1 MKYPREVWA
10 GSHIRNAP
18 QMKRKVVL
26 ARNDYAEFVNAQNN
40 RTNVYTTVYDFE
52 HFSEKA
58 KVESSVIIDRVFLDF
73 DAHKDDLDLAWRDVK
88 KVMELVINKQ
98 YKYTLFFSGRGFHL
112 FLFGKR
118 TQTMRN
124 VQTFFREI
132 KQYLVSKVGENNSL
146 DERVGQTTR
155 LRRVPNTVNMS
166 SSDSNGNPYYCIP
179 LVEDDLSNDIES
191 ILSLASSPRH
201 IPFQKGGKNEVVFP
215 DAPPIEAI
223 GGEISVPKTIGKL
236 PMLPCLHNA
245 VMTENPSHMSR
256 AYLVSWYRDLISGYR
271 DINTSQEKMNVLDLV
286 VEELERVFADS
297 DSIWLDWD
305 KLETKKHARFTV
317 FNNYNTPHCDKLI
330 SEGYCVG
337 KCWRYHG
344 ANN

>member
-1 MKYPREVWA
+1 
-10 GSHIRNAP
+10 
-18 QMKRKVVL
+18 MKRKVVL

-58 KVESSVIIDRVFLDF
+58 KIESSVIIDRVFLDF
-73 DAHKDDLDLAWRDVK
+73 DAHTDNLDLAWRDVK
-88 KVMELVINKQ
+88 QVMELVLSRQ

-118 TQTMRN
+118 THNMRN

-132 KQYLVSKVGENNSL
+132 KEYLVHKVGKSNSL

-166 SSDSNGNPYYCIP
+166 SSDDNGNPYYCIP
-179 LVEDDLSNDIES
+179 LIENDLSKNIEG
-191 ILSLASSPRH
+191 ILTLASRPRH
-201 IPFQKGGKNEVVFP
+201 IPFEKGGKNEVVFP

-223 GGEISVPKTIGKL
+223 GGEVSVPNTVGKL

-271 DINTSQEKMNVLDLV
+271 DLTTKEEKEKTLSLV
-286 VEELERVFADS
+286 IEELERVFAES
-297 DSIWLDWD
+297 DSVWLDWD
-305 KLETKKHARFTV
+305 KLETRKHSRFTV
-317 FNNYNTPHCDKLI
+317 YNNYNTPHCDKLI

-337 KCWRYHG
+337 KCWRYSD
-344 ANN
+344 ASN

>member
-1 MKYPREVWA
+1 MR
-10 GSHIRNAP
+10 
-18 QMKRKVVL
+18 RKVVL
-26 ARNDYAEFVNAQNN
+26 ARNEYVDFINAQNN

-52 HFSEKA
+52 HFSERA

-73 DAHKDDLDLAWRDVK
+73 DAHTDNLDMAWRDVK
-88 KVMELVINKQ
+88 QVMELIINRD
-98 YKYTLFFSGRGFHL
+98 YSHTLFFSGRGFHL
-112 FLFGKR
+112 FLFGEIADN
-118 TQTMRN
+118 MRN

-132 KQYLVSKVGENNSL
+132 KQYLISKVGNNHTL
-146 DERVGQTTR
+146 DDRVGQTTR

-166 SSDSNGNPYYCIP
+166 SADTEGNPFYCIP
-179 LVEDDLSNDIES
+179 LTVNDLSLNIES
-191 ILSLASSPRH
+191 ILQLASSPRH
-201 IPFQKGGKNEVVFP
+201 IPFKKGGKNKVVFP
-215 DAPPIEAI
+215 NAPPLEAI
-223 GGEISVPKTIGKL
+223 GGEVSVPDTVGKL

-271 DINTSQEKMNVLDLV
+271 DLVTAEEKTKTLDLV
-286 VEELERVFADS
+286 IEELERVFAES

-305 KLETKKHARFTV
+305 KNETRKHARFTV

-337 KCWRYHG
+337 KCWRFPD

>member
-1 MKYPREVWA
+1 MR
-10 GSHIRNAP
+10 
-18 QMKRKVVL
+18 RKVVL
-26 ARNDYAEFVNAQNN
+26 ARNEYADFINAQNN
-40 RTNVYTTVYDFE
+40 KTNVYTTVYDFE

-73 DAHKDDLDLAWRDVK
+73 DAHTDNLDTAWRDVK
-88 KVMELVINKQ
+88 QVMELIINRDYQ
-98 YKYTLFFSGRGFHL
+98 HTLFFSGRGFHL
-112 FLFGKR
+112 FVFGEIADN
-118 TQTMRN
+118 MRN

-132 KQYLVSKVGENNSL
+132 KQYLISKVGKNITL
-146 DERVGQTTR
+146 DDRVGQTTR

-166 SSDSNGNPYYCIP
+166 SADNKGNPLYCIP
-179 LVEDDLSNDIES
+179 LTVDDLSLNLES
-191 ILSLASSPRH
+191 ILALASSPRH
-201 IPFQKGGKNEVVFP
+201 IPFKKGGKNRVVFP
-215 DAPPIEAI
+215 NAPPLEAI
-223 GGEISVPKTIGKL
+223 GGEVSVPNTVGNL

-271 DINTSQEKMNVLDLV
+271 DLTTTAEKTKTLELV
-286 VEELERVFADS
+286 IEELERVFAES

-305 KLETKKHARFTV
+305 KNETRKHARFTV

-337 KCWRYHG
+337 KCWRFPD

>member
-1 MKYPREVWA
+1 
-10 GSHIRNAP
+10 
-18 QMKRKVVL
+18 MKRKVVS
-26 ARNDYAEFVNAQNN
+26 ARNDYANFINAQNN
-40 RTNVYTTVYDFE
+40 RTNVYTTVYDFQ

-58 KVESSVIIDRVFLDF
+58 KIESSVIIDRIFLDF
-73 DAHKDDLDLAWRDVK
+73 DAHDDKLNLAWRDVK
-88 KVMELVINKQ
+88 VIMQLVHKRE
-98 YKYTLFFSGRGFHL
+98 YLHTLFFSGRGFHL

-118 TQTMRN
+118 TNHMRN

-132 KQYLVSKVGENNSL
+132 KAYLASKVGSNNSL
-146 DERVGQTTR
+146 DDRVGQTTR
-155 LRRVPNTVNMS
+155 LRRIPNTVNMS
-166 SSDSNGNPYYCIP
+166 SSDENGNPYYCIP
-179 LVEDDLSNDIES
+179 LTQFDLMCELED
-191 ILSLASSPRH
+191 ILEIAKQPRI

-215 DAPPIEAI
+215 DAPPMEEV
-223 GGEISVPKTIGKL
+223 GESISVPKTVGKL

-271 DINTSQEKMNVLDLV
+271 NLNTREEKENTLSLV
-286 VEELERVFADS
+286 IEELERVFAES

-305 KLETKKHARFTV
+305 KNETRKHARFTV

-337 KCWRYHG
+337 KCWRFPD

>member
-18 QMKRKVVL
+18 QMKRKIVRT
-26 ARNDYAEFVNAQNN
+26 RNEYADFINAQNN

-58 KVESSVIIDRVFLDF
+58 KVESSVIIDRIFLDF
-73 DAHKDDLDLAWRDVK
+73 DAHEDNIDTAWRDVK
-88 KVMELVINKQ
+88 QVMELIVNRN
-98 YKYTLFFSGRGFHL
+98 YLHTLFFSGRGFHL
-112 FLFGKR
+112 FLFGKPSE
-118 TQTMRN
+118 TMRS
-124 VQTFFREI
+124 VQVLFREI
-132 KQYLVSKVGENNSL
+132 KEYLISKVGKSNTL

-155 LRRVPNTVNMS
+155 LRRIPNTVNMS
-166 SSDSNGNPYYCIP
+166 SSNSNGKPYYCIP
-179 LVEDDLSNDIES
+179 LTVDDLSLDIEE
-191 ILSLASSPRH
+191 ILVLAETPRY
-201 IPFQKGGKNEVVFP
+201 IPFKKGGKIEVEFP
-215 DAPPIEAI
+215 QAPPMKALE
-223 GGEISVPKTIGKL
+223 GEIGVPKTVGKL

-271 DINTSQEKMNVLDLV
+271 DLSSGQEKLKTLELI
-286 VEELERVFADS
+286 VEELERVFAES

-305 KLETKKHARFTV
+305 KNETRKHARFTV

-330 SEGYCVG
+330 SDGYCVG
-337 KCWRYHG
+337 KCWRYS
-344 ANN
+344 